1 MEQVAQLADL
11 VAKALEAIQLILTQ
25 HQDKINVLQERLNFW
40 AGWEVL
46 LSLWVAGL
54 TWKVRSLLLKK
65 E

>member
-11 VAKALEAIQLILTQ
+11 VAKALEAIQLMLTQ
-25 HQDKINVLQERLNFW
+25 HQDRINFW